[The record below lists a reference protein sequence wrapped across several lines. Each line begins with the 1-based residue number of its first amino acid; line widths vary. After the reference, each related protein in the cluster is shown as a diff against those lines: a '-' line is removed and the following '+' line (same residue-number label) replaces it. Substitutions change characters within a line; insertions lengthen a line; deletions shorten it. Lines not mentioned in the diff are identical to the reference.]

1 MNTSTAQYRKHECY
15 YCHALKPANEMHKKT
30 VEEKS
35 GRTSW
40 GLSFNPA
47 RKKSGRIYTGKTH
60 YKTREVWVCDSCV
73 RTRSS
78 LSFMAASAGNWAART
93 FLKVII
99 GIVIVITLLVMC
111 IHGKNKSEP
120 RENRTEP
127 VQVPNQGQ
135 EPVQQKTSS
144 IEEEKK
150 PSSLNNLIDKLKQNA
165 SKTKSAHF
173 DNDEPEYLK

>member
-1 MNTSTAQYRKHECY
+1 MTQYRKHECY

-47 RKKSGRIYTGKTH
+47 RKKSGRIYTGRTH

-78 LSFMAASAGNWAART
+78 LSFMAASAGKWAART

-99 GIVIVITLLVMC
+99 GIVVVIALLVMC
-111 IHGKNKSEP
+111 THGKNRSEP

-127 VQVPNQGQ
+127 VQVQNQGQ

-173 DNDEPEYLK
+173 DHDEPEYLK

>member
-1 MNTSTAQYRKHECY
+1 M
-15 YCHALKPANEMHKKT
+15 
-30 VEEKS
+30 
-35 GRTSW
+35 
-40 GLSFNPA
+40 
-47 RKKSGRIYTGKTH
+47 
-60 YKTREVWVCDSCV
+60 
-73 RTRSS
+73 
-78 LSFMAASAGNWAART
+78 
-93 FLKVII
+93 
-99 GIVIVITLLVMC
+99 ITLLVMC

-127 VQVPNQGQ
+127 VQVQNQGQ